1 MNAPFRRSPPS
12 AELLDFVRA
21 LARADEARDF
31 ERRTMTTGHPADADD
46 HIRPIQHRSSK

>member
-1 MNAPFRRSPPS
+1 MNAPFRRPPS

-31 ERRTMTTGHPADADD
+31 ARRARATGTSAHADD
-46 HIRPIQHRSSK
+46 HLRSIQQRPSE